1 MVRQCRIQ
9 VLLTEEEYEQ
19 LSVYRQS
26 IRAPSISGAARE
38 LLMEGLKTYSKH
50 TQNILTFQETN
61 NERKERSKEKEETKK
76 ELREEE
82 EARTREILEDG
93 FLPTADVEKGEY
105 VESLLTDNTEHLNA
119 LLMLCHLPPQED
131 LKAWFKPFI
140 ERFRLDLLA
149 SGEDLYLLDRGRLKG
164 RFKYWF
170 LKHYNDN
177 ETDDTTRN
185 RDGTVD
191 AERALQ
197 EYKNSIDWDAIK
209 LRNHFE

>member
-1 MVRQCRIQ
+1 MHIR
-9 VLLTEEEYEQ
+9 LTEEEHQ
-19 LSVYRQS
+19 LLTQYGVQ
-26 IRAPSISGAARE
+26 IRAPSLSTAARKAM
-38 LLMEGLKTYSKH
+38 LFGIKMWTKCG
-50 TQNILTFQETN
+50 QNVDTFQETN
-61 NERKERSKEKEETKK
+61 NERKERTKEKKETNEENL
-76 ELREEE
+76 EEEE
-82 EARTREILEDG
+82 EARTRKIMKEG
-93 FLPTADVEKGEY
+93 FLPTADVKKGEH

-149 SGEDLYLLDRGRLKG
+149 AGEDLYLLDRGRLKG

-177 ETDDTTRN
+177 ETNDTTGN
-185 RDGTVD
+185 RDGAMD